1 MDKIK
6 FVTDEGETVEFYV
19 EEQTRVNGTDY
30 LLVTD
35 SMDDEANAYIL
46 KDSSEETDPE
56 ADYVMVEDLHSKAAA
71 GLDIGGTL
79 IGMHLRPVVVPIH
92 AATRRIGAANL
103 VMARTRPKYVGGP
116 RALYDDIPRH

>member
-46 KDSSEETDPE
+46 KDSSEETEDDVELE
-56 ADYVMVEDLHSKAAA
+56 AMSKVFSQMMDDV
-71 GLDIGGTL
+71 DIE
-79 IGMHLRPVVVPIH
+79 M
-92 AATRRIGAANL
+92 
-103 VMARTRPKYVGGP
+103 
-116 RALYDDIPRH
+116 

>member
-46 KDSSEETDPE
+46 KDISTDTDAE
-56 ADYVMVEDLHSKAAA
+56 AEYVMVEDDTEFDAVSGVFASM
-71 GLDIGGTL
+71 LDDE
-79 IGMHLRPVVVPIH
+79 
-92 AATRRIGAANL
+92 A
-103 VMARTRPKYVGGP
+103 
-116 RALYDDIPRH
+116 DITY

>member
-35 SMDDEANAYIL
+35 VYKRQVYITSGIIDDKEQTVVDAV
-46 KDSSEETDPE
+46 K
-56 ADYVMVEDLHSKAAA
+56 AA
-71 GLDIGGTL
+71 GLEILEVTYQGEWVSVT
-79 IGMHLRPVVVPIH
+79 
-92 AATRRIGAANL
+92 
-103 VMARTRPKYVGGP
+103 ARKQ
-116 RALYDDIPRH
+116 A

>member
-6 FVTDEGETVEFYV
+6 FVTDESETVEFYV

-35 SMDDEANAYIL
+35 SMDDEANAYIP

-56 ADYVMVEDLHSKAAA
+56 ADYVMVEDDVELEAMSKVFSQMMDDV
-71 GLDIGGTL
+71 DIE
-79 IGMHLRPVVVPIH
+79 M
-92 AATRRIGAANL
+92 
-103 VMARTRPKYVGGP
+103 
-116 RALYDDIPRH
+116 

>member
-46 KDSSEETDPE
+46 KDSSDETDPE
-56 ADYVMVEDLHSKAAA
+56 ADYVMVEDDFSEVYRKIKEISPRLCNTDEGVSE
-71 GLDIGGTL
+71 GSG
-79 IGMHLRPVVVPIH
+79 R
-92 AATRRIGAANL
+92 ATECCN
-103 VMARTRPKYVGGP
+103 
-116 RALYDDIPRH
+116 

>member
-35 SMDDEANAYIL
+35 SMDDAANAYIL
-46 KDSSEETDPE
+46 KDSSEETD
-56 ADYVMVEDLHSKAAA
+56 YVIVEVHVDLKAMSKVFSQMMDDV
-71 GLDIGGTL
+71 DIE
-79 IGMHLRPVVVPIH
+79 M
-92 AATRRIGAANL
+92 
-103 VMARTRPKYVGGP
+103 
-116 RALYDDIPRH
+116 